1 MARLIAGKLGERI
14 PGTAFV
20 VENRPGAGTLLA
32 AENVAR
38 AAPDGAS
45 FLYASTSTLITLLVN
60 RGSGL
65 DPVRDFAAVTMAQ
78 SSPLLMVSRPD
89 FPTKTLPELLALARQ
104 RPVTVS
110 HPGTGGIN
118 HLAMALLMQRTGVEF
133 TLVPYNGNQPSLT
146 ALVRGDVDVAH
157 DSFFATKG
165 LLANNSIR
173 PIAVTSAQPAAAM
186 PAVPTVAATVPG
198 YEVLFWGGLMA
209 PRGMPEPILD
219 RMAAEVDTIL
229 HLPRGGG
236 AGRQLRRRRGRPRP
250 RALRQGHRRGLG
262 ALGRGGAGDRPEGR
276 LIPRPAGEAA
286 VPAGYRGLSPSRKAI
301 ASSSTRTAS
310 MTGTT
315 GRASNTKAGS
325 IEQNLWTASGSSQ
338 SSIM

>member
-1 MARLIAGKLGERI
+1 MPRIGHLIGRRGTLLGAPALLATAGIRPAGAQAWPGRQVRIVVGFAAGGANDIMARLIAGKLGERI

-38 AAPDGAS
+38 SAPDGGS

-60 RGSGL
+60 RGTGL
-65 DPVRDFAAVTMAQ
+65 DPVRDFATVTMAQ

-89 FPTKTLPELLALARQ
+89 FPAKTLPELLALARQ

-118 HLAMALLMQRTGVEF
+118 HLAMALLTQRTGVDF
-133 TLVPYNGNQPSLT
+133 TLVPYTGNQPSLT

-173 PIAVTSAQPAAAM
+173 PIAVTSAGPAAAM

-198 YEVLFWGGLMA
+198 YEVLFWGGMMA
-209 PRGMPEPILD
+209 PRGVPEPILD
-219 RMAAEVDTIL
+219 RMAAEVDAIL
-229 HLPRGGG
+229 HLPEVMERVTSFG
-236 AGRQLRRRRGRPRP
+236 ADPV
-250 RALRQGHRRGLG
+250 GLG
-262 ALGRGGAGDRPEGR
+262 RAHYAKTIAEDWARWGAVVREIGLKGD
-276 LIPRPAGEAA
+276 
-286 VPAGYRGLSPSRKAI
+286 
-301 ASSSTRTAS
+301 
-310 MTGTT
+310 
-315 GRASNTKAGS
+315 
-325 IEQNLWTASGSSQ
+325 
-338 SSIM
+338 